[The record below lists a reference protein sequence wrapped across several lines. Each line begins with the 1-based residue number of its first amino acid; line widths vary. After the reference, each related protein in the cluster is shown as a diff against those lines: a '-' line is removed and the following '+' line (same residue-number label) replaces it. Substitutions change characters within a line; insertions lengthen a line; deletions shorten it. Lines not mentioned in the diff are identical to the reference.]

1 MKFLLSMLKVRA
13 MRVPLTIVIIAIAMF
28 VSPLAYGQVP
38 GKGQTGTHGT
48 GAKPSGPA
56 VGGGDTTLIPSKEPA
71 VAPPSDALK
80 NLAGGGYADPNY
92 VPPTEKSKKSTRH
105 RVVRAPRARASLRFE
120 LYSVNPAFA
129 YRCCYCDY

>member
-1 MKFLLSMLKVRA
+1 M
-13 MRVPLTIVIIAIAMF
+13 VIIAIALF
-28 VSPLAYGQVP
+28 VSPLADGQLS
-38 GKGQTGTHGT
+38 GKGQTGTQGT

-71 VAPPSDALK
+71 IAPSDALK

-105 RVVRAPRARASLRFE
+105 RVVRAPRARAPRHCFQ
-120 LYSVNPAFA
+120 
-129 YRCCYCDY
+129 